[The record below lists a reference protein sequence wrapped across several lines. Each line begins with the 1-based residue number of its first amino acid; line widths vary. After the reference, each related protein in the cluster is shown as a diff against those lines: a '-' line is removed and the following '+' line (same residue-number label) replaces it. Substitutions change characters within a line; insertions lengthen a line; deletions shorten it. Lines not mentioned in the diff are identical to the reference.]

1 MKHLRHLLWL
11 WLVAVLL
18 AVPQS
23 VKAEDYFDPKY
34 TAVYFTVIPNG
45 QGCVHIKVMHLDV
58 GAKNY
63 YIENPG
69 AWVYMKVGN
78 TRRNILMLYNDG
90 NKESESANYSSVY
103 IRAAT
108 PAENEGK
115 DCGVVVLTNDLNVH
129 ELDRDGVH
137 YKGNPVDN
145 TGWVYHVKK
154 PQGRV
159 RCLAE
164 FDWFYPPEFAGKEA
178 SFYINGKVAFGAE
191 LVNREM
197 GGSPLTLTSKP
208 DIYISDPI
216 FMPTGENVGYYNLVV
231 SNTSGE
237 KLRLKSVMEQT
248 GDGSEN
254 KDITKEC
261 KASNDGLSLLIPAV
275 DHSRKVI
282 VNAQTPYNTYRY
294 IDLTPKEATLDAFH
308 NPKDF
313 KLTTSWGKKG
323 STVLKWTVP
332 NADQKDALFTDVI
345 IIERQLYD
353 TSKPDSVDAWTVL
366 DQVVMENG
374 KSDYEYTDST
384 NGCYGNDKYNS
395 VRYRLSRATVGKLKD
410 YMCTSEMPNKRKEIS
425 EGRFEPRGI
434 DVSNLVALMWWTER

>member
-129 ELDRDGVH
+129 ELNRDGVH

-254 KDITKEC
+254 KDITDQC

-332 NADQKDALFTDVI
+332 NADQKD
-345 IIERQLYD
+345 
-353 TSKPDSVDAWTVL
+353 K
-366 DQVVMENG
+366 
-374 KSDYEYTDST
+374 
-384 NGCYGNDKYNS
+384 
-395 VRYRLSRATVGKLKD
+395 
-410 YMCTSEMPNKRKEIS
+410 
-425 EGRFEPRGI
+425 
-434 DVSNLVALMWWTER
+434 